1 MCMACNTGSKRK
13 KIAILSSVGA
23 AGAISAFALSINN
36 PSLAAASAF
45 LPLAI
50 CPAMCVA
57 MGGAMYLVPRI
68 GARMKPSGQ
77 NEVPKQ
83 HTSCCGDLASDKAKC
98 QSRKLHLKNKNRY
111 RNYPLSN
118 YILTFKTSVRP
129 IHIIFC
135 ISSNAKIL

>member
-1 MCMACNTGSKRK
+1 MACNTGSKRK

-83 HTSCCGDLASDKAKC
+83 HTSCCGDLASDKSEVSKQKIASKE
-98 QSRKLHLKNKNRY
+98 QKPISKLSTEQLH
-111 RNYPLSN
+111 SN
-118 YILTFKTSVRP
+118 FQ
-129 IHIIFC
+129 
-135 ISSNAKIL
+135 N